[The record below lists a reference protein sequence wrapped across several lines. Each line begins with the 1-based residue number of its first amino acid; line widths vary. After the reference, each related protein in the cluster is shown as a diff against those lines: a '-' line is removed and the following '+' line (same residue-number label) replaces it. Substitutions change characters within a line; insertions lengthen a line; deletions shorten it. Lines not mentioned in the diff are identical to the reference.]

1 MLEGIMHGIFF
12 PKVRKLN
19 SALKN
24 GNTTAFLTNVARTH
38 PGEAGILMF
47 RARPH
52 YFDPS
57 YRMKAK
63 FLF

>member
-1 MLEGIMHGIFF
+1 MHGFF
-12 PKVRKLN
+12 FSKGKEIKF
-19 SALKN
+19 SLKN

>member
-1 MLEGIMHGIFF
+1 MEFS
-12 PKVRKLN
+12 PKGKEIKFSR
-19 SALKN
+19 KN
-24 GNTTAFLTNVARTH
+24 GNATAFLTNVARTH

-47 RARPH
+47 RARSH